1 MKVALKAWGRVKQ
14 GLCAEA
20 MSQKW
25 TRWKEG
31 QFREGSCSLEA
42 LSMQR
47 LGELGDSSNVRPA
60 VCESPGDE

>member
-1 MKVALKAWGRVKQ
+1 MQRQCPRNGHGGRS
-14 GLCAEA
+14 L
-20 MSQKW
+20 
-25 TRWKEG
+25 G